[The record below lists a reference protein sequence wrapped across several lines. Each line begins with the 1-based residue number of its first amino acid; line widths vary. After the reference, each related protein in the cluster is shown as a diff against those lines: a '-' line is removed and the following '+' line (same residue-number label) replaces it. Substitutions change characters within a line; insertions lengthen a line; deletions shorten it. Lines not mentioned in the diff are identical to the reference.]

1 MKHTVRTSWKKDMA
15 FEADING
22 HSLMMDAPEEA
33 GGNDRGPRPKPLML
47 ASLAGCT
54 GMDVVGILKKMRVEI
69 TGFDILIEAEVT
81 EEAPKHYQK
90 MKVIYEFTGK
100 DLPEDKLKKAVD
112 LSREKYCGVS
122 YVYKQVIDMEY
133 DVRIKEEN

>member
-1 MKHTVRTSWKKDMA
+1 MKHTVRTSWKQDMA

-22 HSLMMDAPEEA
+22 HHLMMDAPDEA
-33 GGNDRGPRPKPLML
+33 GGKNRGPRPKPLML

-54 GMDVVGILKKMRVEI
+54 GMDVIGILKKMRVEF
-69 TGFDILIEAEVT
+69 TGFDILIEADAT
-81 EEAPKHYQK
+81 EEPPKHYKK

-100 DLPEDKLKKAVD
+100 DLPEDKLKKAVE

-122 YVYKQVIDMEY
+122 YIYKQVINMEY
-133 DVRIKEEN
+133 DVRIKEDN

>member
-1 MKHTVRTSWKKDMA
+1 MA

-22 HSLMMDAPEEA
+22 HSLMMDAPDEA
-33 GGNDRGPRPKPLML
+33 GGKDRGPRPKPLML

-54 GMDVVGILKKMRVEI
+54 GMDVVGILKKMRVAF
-69 TGFDILIEAEVT
+69 TGFDILIEAEAT
-81 EEAPKHYQK
+81 EEAPKHYKK

-100 DLPEDKLKKAVD
+100 DLPEDKLKKAVE

-122 YVYKQVIDMEY
+122 YIYKQVIDMEY
-133 DVRIKEEN
+133 DVRIKEDN